1 VSVPQR
7 KRHHDQ
13 GISTKTRSALSDDVD
28 AINTAFTEPAQI
40 SADHI
45 GVGRKRRPNGPNQPT
60 VYIIAGD
67 R

>member
-28 AINTAFTEPAQI
+28 AIYTALTEPAQM

-45 GVGRKRRPNGPNQPT
+45 GGWRNQRPNGPNQPT